1 MPGLSS
7 CALNVLENRS
17 QQGRPFK
24 VVQIRRG
31 YAENPDAAR
40 DRHYADPEDRD
51 ADVVI
56 FEFTMK
62 REGPTEA
69 RIVTRRLGTLKT
81 ASQDVSDAGRVPHQ
95 RGPCY
100 PRAFRDI
107 GPLP

>member
-1 MPGLSS
+1 VALTLPGLSS

-69 RIVTRRLGTLKT
+69 RIVTRRLGTLK
-81 ASQDVSDAGRVPHQ
+81 
-95 RGPCY
+95 
-100 PRAFRDI
+100 
-107 GPLP
+107 